1 MIIWILALVLFGS
14 LAALGMTLGVVRV
27 AFSFLGLLVGAL
39 LAGPLGHVMNPLLGA
54 VGVKNPVYLWLLG
67 PLVVFVIILI
77 LFKIAGALVHRK
89 VDVYYKYKAGDLK
102 MGLWNRLN
110 RRLGLCLGLA
120 NAALYLILISLVV
133 YVLSYVT
140 TQMATGDDAPTM
152 VKLLNSAGKDLQ
164 GSGMAK
170 IAAAIDPTP
179 ETFYETADLVG
190 LIYHNDLLE
199 SRLSRYPAFLSI
211 GERQEF
217 QDIANDQAFTELR
230 QRQPPIME
238 ILNNPKA
245 QTIINNPD
253 LLKEIWAIVV
263 PNLQDLKHFMTT
275 GQSAKYDDEKI
286 LGRWDLNVN
295 AALGLL
301 KRTKPNI
308 SPVEMKQVKRLV
320 SAIFAKTT
328 LTAAPDNQIFLKNV
342 GKVRV
347 SANPNAPAA
356 AAPHAGGRPARL
368 APGAGGIPQAPA
380 NVPLT
385 VDMQSYK
392 GQWSADGTKYQLTF
406 PDKVKGSVEAV
417 VEGDRMTVT
426 GEAFPM
432 VFDREY

>member
-1 MIIWILALVLFGS
+1 MIIWLLAVLLFAS
-14 LAALGMTLGVVRV
+14 LAALGMTMGVIRV

-39 LAGPLGHVMNPLLGA
+39 LAGPLGHLMNPVLGV

-67 PLVVFVIILI
+67 PVIVLILI
-77 LFKIAGALVHRK
+77 LIVFKIAGMMVHRK

-102 MGLWNRLN
+102 MGLWNRLSH
-110 RRLGLCLGLA
+110 RLGLCLGLA
-120 NAALYLILISLVV
+120 NAALYLILISLGI
-133 YVLSYVT
+133 YVLSYVS
-140 TQMATGDDAPTM
+140 TQLVTGNDAPTM
-152 VKLLNSAGKDLQ
+152 AKILNSAGKDLQ

-179 ETFYETADLVG
+179 ETFYQAADIVG

-199 SRLSRYPAFLSI
+199 SRLSRYPAFLAL

-217 QDIANDQAFTELR
+217 QEIANDNAFTELR

-238 ILNNPKA
+238 ILNQPKA
-245 QTIINNPD
+245 QTIVNNPE
-253 LLKEIWAIVV
+253 LLKEIWGIVV
-263 PNLQDLKHFMTT
+263 PNLQDLQHFLKT

-308 SPVEMKQVKRLV
+308 TPVEMKQVKRLV
-320 SAIFAKTT
+320 SAVFAKTT
-328 LTAAPDNQIFLKNV
+328 LTAAPDKQIFLKNV
-342 GKVRV
+342 GKVRLPTT
-347 SANPNAPAA
+347 PNAPAA
-356 AAPHAGGRPARL
+356 PRAARP
-368 APGAGGIPQAPA
+368 APA
-380 NVPLT
+380 NRNAAVPLAPANIPLT
-385 VDMQSYK
+385 VDMQSFK
-392 GQWSADGTKYQLTF
+392 GQWNADGTKYQLTF
-406 PDKVKGSVEAV
+406 PDKGKESLEAV
-417 VEGDRMTVT
+417 VEGDRLTVT